1 MPWAALVVG
10 ILTTSG
16 PSEGRDGLS
25 LPAGVDTIP
34 PTIASAH
41 VIYDP
46 ANPEETGCLEFVFS
60 EPVDWFHAISPSN
73 YTDEHTGET
82 AFQGFWF
89 PPDRTQIRF
98 TSGFYGYGTCEQVR
112 VVKVVDL
119 AGNEMVDDG
128 VGNVFTFYL
137 EQLLVKGRMG
147 EHMKSHDAPPHSFAV
162 EGSLEPLT
170 WSPICDVEL
179 DDAEGDSTW
188 VQKVFFSPPCSSA
201 TGGPE
206 TRDLEFR
213 FSHLCSELEPLP
225 ADRMVTIDLAAH
237 PDGRDTLDLWWND
250 EAPPDFTVRDMDVVF
265 RVQAVAPDP
274 PFGAGDSLGVT
285 GSELPLSWD
294 DPPLRRLRDDG
305 VPPDDVASDGV
316 FTTRETFPAGTYRN
330 LYYRCMW
337 KSPADSAFVIEC
349 PGEFRTA
356 YLNDDFFSTSNPLV
370 LDLGFGECV
379 VATSAGDRLSAPEQF
394 LLGAIFPNPTR
405 SGVSFSL
412 SVAERTPVTVDVVD
426 VGGRLVRRLAR
437 GARPAGVHRLIW
449 DGRTDRGRPSP
460 SGVYFLKVAAGD
472 RTATRRV
479 VLTR

>member
-1 MPWAALVVG
+1 
-10 ILTTSG
+10 
-16 PSEGRDGLS
+16 
-25 LPAGVDTIP
+25 
-34 PTIASAH
+34 
-41 VIYDP
+41 
-46 ANPEETGCLEFVFS
+46 
-60 EPVDWFHAISPSN
+60 
-73 YTDEHTGET
+73 
-82 AFQGFWF
+82 
-89 PPDRTQIRF
+89 
-98 TSGFYGYGTCEQVR
+98 
-112 VVKVVDL
+112 
-119 AGNEMVDDG
+119 
-128 VGNVFTFYL
+128 
-137 EQLLVKGRMG
+137 
-147 EHMKSHDAPPHSFAV
+147 
-162 EGSLEPLT
+162 
-170 WSPICDVEL
+170 
-179 DDAEGDSTW
+179 
-188 VQKVFFSPPCSSA
+188 
-201 TGGPE
+201 
-206 TRDLEFR
+206 
-213 FSHLCSELEPLP
+213 
-225 ADRMVTIDLAAH
+225 
-237 PDGRDTLDLWWND
+237 
-250 EAPPDFTVRDMDVVF
+250 
-265 RVQAVAPDP
+265 
-274 PFGAGDSLGVT
+274 
-285 GSELPLSWD
+285 LSWD

-379 VATSAGDRLSAPEQF
+379 VATSAGDRPSAPEQF

-412 SVAERTPVTVDVVD
+412 SVAERTPVTVDVVN

-449 DGRTDRGRPSP
+449 DGRTDGGRPSP